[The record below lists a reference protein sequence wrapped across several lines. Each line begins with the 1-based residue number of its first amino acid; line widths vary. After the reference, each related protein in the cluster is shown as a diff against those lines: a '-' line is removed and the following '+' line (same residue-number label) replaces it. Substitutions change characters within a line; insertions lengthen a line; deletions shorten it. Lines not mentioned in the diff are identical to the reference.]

1 MMNECL
7 FCQIAAGKMASDIVY
22 EDNDVIAFNDI
33 SPEAPTHVLIVPRR
47 HVASLN
53 ETVGGDAPLLGKMMT
68 TAVKLAKQRNLDSD
82 GYRLVMNTGREAG
95 QTVDHI
101 HLHLLGGR
109 ALTWPPG

>member
-1 MMNECL
+1 MNECI
-7 FCQIAAGKMASDIVY
+7 FCQIAAGKIASDIVY
-22 EDNDVIAFNDI
+22 EDSDVIAFTDVD
-33 SPEAPTHVLIVPRR
+33 PEAPTHLLIVPRR

-53 ETVGGDAPLLGKMMT
+53 DTDAGDAELLGKLMA
-68 TAVKLAKQRNLDSD
+68 TAVELAKQRNLENN
-82 GYRLVMNTGREAG
+82 GYRLVMNTGSGAG

>member
-1 MMNECL
+1 MNECI
-7 FCQIAAGKMASDIVY
+7 FCQIAAGKIASDIVY
-22 EDNDVIAFNDI
+22 EDSDVIALTDV
-33 SPEAPTHVLIVPRR
+33 SPEAPTHLLIVPRR

-53 ETVGGDAPLLGKMMT
+53 DTDAGDAELLGKLMA
-68 TAVKLAKQRNLDSD
+68 TAVELAKQRNLENN
-82 GYRLVMNTGREAG
+82 GYRLVMNTGSGAG

>member
-1 MMNECL
+1 MNECI
-7 FCQIAAGKMASDIVY
+7 FCQIAAGKIASDIVY
-22 EDNDVIAFNDI
+22 EDSDVIAFTDV
-33 SPEAPTHVLIVPRR
+33 SPEAPTHLLIVPRR

-53 ETVGGDAPLLGKMMT
+53 DTDAGDAELLGKLMA
-68 TAVKLAKQRNLDSD
+68 TAVELAKERNLENN
-82 GYRLVMNTGREAG
+82 GYRLVMNTGLGAG